1 MTTLRKSLRGAAFG
15 ALLAASAAAVP
26 ATASAQALFS
36 APERLDGGQVGFSS
50 GERGKPV
57 LPGGP
62 VVANGRGFHPGQ
74 SIVLMYGQTPLST
87 GPITADAEGG
97 FEARLTL
104 PANAQP
110 GNHPI
115 VALSQSPYNA
125 IVADLKISPNV
136 PLSNEAAYRVTSIQP
151 TRGLYQT
158 AYSAKRNAVFATSA
172 VGRPPVRQSEL
183 LRLNADTLAVEARV
197 TPAAAPGRTGRDGQ
211 PQDGGVFAVYGVGVD
226 DAHDTVWVSNS
237 RQNTVAVYR
246 QSDLSLVRQF
256 EPGTVNHARDVV
268 IDEEHGKAY
277 ASATF
282 QPEVVVF
289 DTAALT
295 VAKRIK
301 IDSTVRG
308 ETFSA
313 ASVSYD
319 RQARRLYVASN
330 STNEV
335 AVIDAAADTVL
346 NVFRVPGAR
355 SVIGVSH
362 DPQTDRIFVA
372 AQGTDNLVVLNGS
385 DGSVVADTPVGA
397 GALNVVFEPRSR
409 RAFVSTFG
417 AGTVTVTDVD
427 GRIVANL
434 PAPPVANHVSTD
446 GRGNVYVAVK
456 SGWTTDGNDSV
467 LRIRPAR

>member
-1 MTTLRKSLRGAAFG
+1 MTNLRKSLRGVAFG
-15 ALLAASAAAVP
+15 ALLAASAVAVP
-26 ATASAQALFS
+26 AAVSAQSLFS
-36 APERLDGGQVGFSS
+36 APERLIEGQVSFSS

-57 LPGGP
+57 LPGGS
-62 VVANGRGFHPGQ
+62 VVAAGRGFHPGQ
-74 SIVLMYGQTPLST
+74 SITLMYGQTPLST
-87 GPITADAEGG
+87 GPITANAEGG

-104 PANAQP
+104 SADAQP

-115 VALSQSPYNA
+115 VAVSQSPYNA
-125 IVADLKISPNV
+125 VLTNLKISPNV
-136 PLSNEAAYRVTSIQP
+136 PLSNEAAYRITSVQP

-158 AYSAKRNAVFATSA
+158 AYSAKRNVVFATSA
-172 VGRPPVRQSEL
+172 IGRPPVRQSEL

-197 TPAAAPGRTGRDGQ
+197 TPAAAPGRPGRDGQ
-211 PQDGGVFAVYGVGVD
+211 VQDGGVFAVYGVGVD
-226 DAHDTVWVSNS
+226 DAHDTVWVTNS

-256 EPGTVNHARDVV
+256 DPGTVNHARDVV
-268 IDEEHGKAY
+268 IDEQDGKAY

-282 QPEVVVF
+282 QPEIVVF
-289 DTAALT
+289 DTAALS
-295 VAKRIK
+295 VSKRIK

-313 ASVSYD
+313 ASLSYD
-319 RQARRLYVASN
+319 RAADRLYVASN
-330 STNEV
+330 STNEI
-335 AVIDAAADTVL
+335 AVINTRTDEVEH
-346 NVFRVPGAR
+346 VYPVPGAR
-355 SVIGVSH
+355 GVIGVAH
-362 DPQTDRIFVA
+362 DAQTNRIFVA
-372 AQGTDNLVVLNGS
+372 AQGTDNLVVLNGAG
-385 DGSVVADTPVGA
+385 GSVIADTPVGA

-446 GRGNVYVAVK
+446 GRGNIYAAVK
-456 SGWTTDGNDSV
+456 SGWSSAGNDSV
-467 LRIRPAR
+467 LRIRPAH

>member
-1 MTTLRKSLRGAAFG
+1 MTNLRKSLRGVAFG
-15 ALLAASAAAVP
+15 ALLAASAVAVP
-26 ATASAQALFS
+26 AIASAQSLFS
-36 APERLDGGQVGFSS
+36 APERLIEGQVSFSS

-57 LPGGP
+57 LPGGS
-62 VVANGRGFHPGQ
+62 VLAAGRGFHPGQ

-87 GPITADAEGG
+87 GPITANAEGG

-115 VALSQSPYNA
+115 VAVSHSPYNA
-125 IVADLKISPNV
+125 VVADLKISPNV
-136 PLSNEAAYRVTSIQP
+136 PLSNEAAYRVTSVQP

-197 TPAAAPGRTGRDGQ
+197 TPAAAPGRPGRDGQ
-211 PQDGGVFAVYGVGVD
+211 VQEGGVFAVYGVGVD
-226 DAHDTVWVSNS
+226 DAHDTVWVTNS

-256 EPGTVNHARDVV
+256 DPGAVNHARDVV
-268 IDEEHGKAY
+268 IDEQDGKAY

-282 QPEVVVF
+282 QPEIVVF
-289 DTAALT
+289 DTAALS
-295 VAKRIK
+295 VSKRIK
-301 IDSTVRG
+301 IDSTERG

-319 RQARRLYVASN
+319 RAANRLYVASN
-330 STNEV
+330 STNEI
-335 AVIDAAADTVL
+335 AVINTRTDEVEH
-346 NVFRVPGAR
+346 VYPVPGAR
-355 SVIGVSH
+355 GVIGVAH
-362 DPQTDRIFVA
+362 DAQTNRIFVA
-372 AQGTDNLVVLNGS
+372 AQGTDNLVVLNGA
-385 DGSVVADTPVGA
+385 DGSVIADTPVGA

-446 GRGNVYVAVK
+446 GRGNIYAAVK
-456 SGWTTDGNDSV
+456 SGWSSDGNDSV
-467 LRIRPAR
+467 LRIRSAR